1 MGKVTFTGSE
11 DNVLNP
17 SYSAAAGPVMRSG
30 KQEISVVRFP
40 KGKGADGHQHPEEQT
55 FYILE
60 GHLRVTLGEGDD
72 AVVYEVLP
80 GEGSFHPSNVVHAV
94 EALEDTRAVSFKNV
108 VDPTQYAETGR
119 LDA

>member
-1 MGKVTFTGSE
+1 MARITFTGSE

-17 SYSAAAGPVMRSG
+17 SYSSAAGPVMRSE

-40 KGKGADGHQHPEEQT
+40 KGTGAEPHRHPEEQT
-55 FYILE
+55 FYVLE

-72 AVVYEVLP
+72 AETYEVVP
-80 GEGSFHPSNVVHAV
+80 GEGSFHGSNVLHGV
-94 EALEDTRAVSFKNV
+94 EALEDTKAVSFKNL

-119 LDA
+119 MDA

>member
-1 MGKVTFTGSE
+1 MGRVRFEGHE

-17 SYSAAAGPVMRSG
+17 YSSAAGPVMRSN
-30 KQEISVVRFP
+30 KQEISKVHFP
-40 KGKGADGHQHPEEQT
+40 KDTGAEPHRHPEEQT

-72 AVVYEVLP
+72 AEVYEVRP
-80 GEGSFHPSNVVHAV
+80 GEGSFHPSNVLHAV
-94 EALEDTRAVSFKNV
+94 EALEDTTAVSFKNV
-108 VDPTQYAETGR
+108 VDPSQYAETGR